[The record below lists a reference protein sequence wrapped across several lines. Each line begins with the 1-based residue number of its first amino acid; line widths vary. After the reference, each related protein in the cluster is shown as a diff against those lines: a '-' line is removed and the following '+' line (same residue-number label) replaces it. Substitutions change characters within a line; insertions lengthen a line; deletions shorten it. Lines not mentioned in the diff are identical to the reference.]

1 MARPSSRAR
10 RRVSSFGSSPRG
22 ETQEIELL
30 GCGGVEEVALVASR
44 IQGAVEAAPA
54 GFEGATGH
62 VMAGRQHVGIEVAGG
77 GQKIAELDRAV
88 ALDAGDR
95 RLAGQIALGETVDHR
110 FPEAVLVIED
120 VVRDAERLGDPARI
134 VNVLARAAGTLAM
147 DRRPMVVELQRDPD
161 DIVALLAEQ
170 ACHHGGIYAAGHG
183 DDDTC
188 LVRGLGEV
196 EGVHHVTGSPAG
208 RSARI
213 CGVYSDPG
221 VELPGTREAGLA
233 YRSTEPGKS
242 CRDGD
247 DFAGSHR

>member
-1 MARPSSRAR
+1 MAR
-10 RRVSSFGSSPRG
+10 
-22 ETQEIELL
+22 
-30 GCGGVEEVALVASR
+30 
-44 IQGAVEAAPA
+44 
-54 GFEGATGH
+54 
-62 VMAGRQHVGIEVAGG
+62 
-77 GQKIAELDRAV
+77 KIAELDRAV

-183 DDDTC
+183 DDDTWSRAGPWGG
-188 LVRGLGEV
+188 RGSSSRHGF
-196 EGVHHVTGSPAG
+196 AG
-208 RSARI
+208 RPQR
-213 CGVYSDPG
+213 PHM
-221 VELPGTREAGLA
+221 
-233 YRSTEPGKS
+233 RSL
-242 CRDGD
+242 
-247 DFAGSHR
+247 

>member
-1 MARPSSRAR
+1 
-10 RRVSSFGSSPRG
+10 
-22 ETQEIELL
+22 
-30 GCGGVEEVALVASR
+30 
-44 IQGAVEAAPA
+44 
-54 GFEGATGH
+54 
-62 VMAGRQHVGIEVAGG
+62 
-77 GQKIAELDRAV
+77 
-88 ALDAGDR
+88 
-95 RLAGQIALGETVDHR
+95 
-110 FPEAVLVIED
+110 
-120 VVRDAERLGDPARI
+120 
-134 VNVLARAAGTLAM
+134 M

-233 YRSTEPGKS
+233 YRSTEPGNP
-242 CRDGD
+242 
-247 DFAGSHR
+247 AGTGTISPGRIDKIQKAGKILLLNQRVAAREPWLEVCAVGARR